1 MINYVVGVAHSP
13 LAAHG
18 ARHGGCCNC
27 VKARVKFKK
36 LVEEDKSLETR
47 TRRRL
52 RAINSIEVRKGRE
65 EKCCKKSKSL
75 FNSVAAV
82 VIAISVLVLS
92 LLVSLIVALILK
104 EPLSL
109 FYTSRLQWRLDLSK
123 TSSLRGRCR
132 PSV

>member
-1 MINYVVGVAHSP
+1 MINYVVGVTFSTSQRMV
-13 LAAHG
+13 LGMAA
-18 ARHGGCCNC
+18 A

-47 TRRRL
+47 TKRRL

-65 EKCCKKSKSL
+65 EKSCKKSKSL

-82 VIAISVLVLS
+82 LIAISVLVLS
-92 LLVSLIVALILK
+92 LLVSLVVALIVK

-109 FYTSRLQWRLDLSK
+109 FYISRFQWRLDLSK
-123 TSSLRGRCR
+123 TSSLRGRCCL
-132 PSV
+132 SV